1 MDNPLEQPAPADP
14 LERIHTLARDLAY
27 GALNRRWSSKISVSF
42 VTRDEYYWINTEGNP
57 DAVNEYLEAKWGS
70 GQPSAD
76 VLMSFGY
83 FSLLAERDS
92 GTNVYL
98 LTEKAFALLERP
110 TAPPTVFISYRRS
123 QSSALGLLVVARL
136 KAVGIP
142 NPFID
147 MVIDPGAEWH
157 ALLENTVRGSRYFI
171 ALLAPGT
178 LDSAYVRHEIE
189 WALDTPGQI
198 IIPFWHNGFNPEQ
211 EAQYPLAFS
220 TRNAIRLKEES
231 AEEYELAMIKLL
243 NRLGY
248 GP

>member
-1 MDNPLEQPAPADP
+1 MDDNPLEQPAPTNP

-27 GALNRRWSSKISVSF
+27 GAMNGLWSSKISLSF
-42 VTRDEYYWINTEGNP
+42 VARDEYWWISTEGNEVSIS
-57 DAVNEYLEAKWGS
+57 DYLETKWQNE
-70 GQPSAD
+70 QPSAN

-83 FSLLAERDS
+83 FSLLAERES
-92 GTNVYL
+92 GTIVYL
-98 LTEKAFALLERP
+98 LTEKAFGLLEKP

-136 KAVGIP
+136 KAAGVP

-157 ALLENTVRGSRYFI
+157 ALLEKTVRGSRYFI

-178 LDSAYVRHEIE
+178 LESTYVRQEIE
-189 WALDTPGQI
+189 WALNTPDQI
-198 IIPFWHNGFNPEQ
+198 IIPFWHNGFTPG
-211 EAQYPLAFS
+211 ADYPAGLE